1 MARMLR
7 QLLIGKQLSRT
18 LFRVVALIVVSVLVF
33 KFVLAPLRL
42 QGESMEPNYRS
53 GQPAVANRLAYLW
66 QSPQRGDVVAVRLRD
81 SGRSVFLLK
90 RVVGLPG
97 ETIGFENGQLIVD
110 GIALEEPY
118 LVFESNWNRKAVS
131 CAANEYFIVG
141 DNRSMPITQHL
152 FGRTKQSR
160 IVGKVLF

>member
-18 LFRVVALIVVSVLVF
+18 LLRSVVLVAVSVLVF

-42 QGESMEPNYRS
+42 QGESMEPNYRN
-53 GQPAVANRLAYLW
+53 GQLAVANRLAYLGKT
-66 QSPQRGDVVAVRLRD
+66 PERGDVVAVRLRD
-81 SGRSVFLLK
+81 SGRNVFLLK
-90 RVVGLPG
+90 RIVGLPG
-97 ETIGFENGQLIVD
+97 EAIGFENGQLIVD
-110 GIALEEPY
+110 GAAQKEPY
-118 LVFESNWNRKAVS
+118 LIFESNWNRDAVS
-131 CAANEYFIVG
+131 CAADEYFIVG
-141 DNRSMPITQHL
+141 DNRSMPIAQHL